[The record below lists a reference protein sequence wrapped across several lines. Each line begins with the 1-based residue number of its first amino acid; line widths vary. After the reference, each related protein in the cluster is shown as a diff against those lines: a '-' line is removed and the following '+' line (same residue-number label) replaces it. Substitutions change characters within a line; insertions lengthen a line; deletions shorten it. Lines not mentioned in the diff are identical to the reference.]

1 MDSILIVKT
10 SAIGDVVQTFGALEY
25 LRTRFP
31 NARIDWVVEK
41 GSASLLLAH
50 PLLDGV
56 KIIDS
61 KKWRKNFFGKSE
73 RGEIRLFLEDLRKV
87 SYDVV
92 FDFQGNTKSGIVDF
106 FSISKHKVGFGK
118 APMHEWLNLFFTD
131 HKIEVD
137 PAQSVYEAYLKLAQD
152 YLQDTSVF
160 QPKGVR
166 LKISELEQKRLTSI
180 VDARPCKE
188 KHWLMVALGSNW
200 ENKRLSECQVEEF
213 LSSIQQENSFA
224 FVYST
229 EEEKHLAERL
239 AEKFP
244 ANSMAI
250 GDMSLP
256 FWQALMTEMDGVI
269 SMDSA
274 ALHLAQSAGTP
285 TFSLF
290 GPSSSKVY
298 KPLGSMHVAIQGS
311 CPYGRDFARRC
322 KILRTCKTGACIK
335 DLPVNLIVEE
345 FTRWSEHL

>member
-31 NARIDWVVEK
+31 GARIDWVVEK
-41 GSASLLLAH
+41 GSANRLLAH
-50 PLLDGV
+50 PLLDEV
-56 KIIDS
+56 KIMDS
-61 KKWRKNFFGKSE
+61 KKWRKNFLGKSVRE
-73 RGEIRLFLEDLRKV
+73 EILLFLEDLRKE

-92 FDFQGNTKSGIVDF
+92 FDFQGNTKSGLIDF
-106 FSISKHKVGFGK
+106 FTIGKHKVGFGK

-137 PAQSVYEAYLKLAQD
+137 AGQSVYHAYLKLAQD
-152 YLQDTSVF
+152 YLRDTSVF
-160 QPKGVR
+160 QAKGVR
-166 LKISELEQKRLTSI
+166 LKISEMEQKRLISV

-200 ENKRLSECQVEEF
+200 ENKRLSERQVEEF
-213 LSSIQQENSFA
+213 LFSIQQGNSFL

-229 EEEKHLAERL
+229 E
-239 AEKFP
+239 AEKSLADRLVKKFP
-244 ANSMAI
+244 ESSMAI

-311 CPYGRDFARRC
+311 CPYGREFVRRC
-322 KILRTCKTGACIK
+322 KVLRSCKTGACIK
-335 DLPVNLIVEE
+335 DMPVKLIVEE
-345 FTRWSEHL
+345 FTRWSASL